1 MELPLDG
8 ITVLDVTQVVS
19 GPFASMLLADLGA
32 EVIKIER
39 PDGGDIGRTNPPH
52 VDGRSAYFAAVNRN
66 KRSVALDLK
75 EPAGQA
81 AVLALAEEADVLVEN
96 HPPGRMERFGL
107 DWASVRERTPELVYC
122 SISGFGREGPYRE
135 LTALDVVVQA
145 MSGIT
150 SVTGPSGGLPYR
162 AGIPI
167 GDIAGSMYAVQ
178 GILLAL
184 YDRARGGGGEHV
196 DVSML
201 DGAISW
207 LTVRAGYTFGTGD
220 PHPRTGNELT
230 EYVPYGVFEAAD
242 APLAIAV
249 VADHQWARLCEAIDR
264 PALAGDDRFETA
276 PARRAN
282 REELQ
287 SLLGAVLAERTASE
301 WFDRMAAAGV
311 PAAPVHDT
319 ASVWDDEHV
328 RSRDLL
334 ADVEGDPF
342 EAIRYPVRFDGL
354 GTSVRRGTP
363 RLGEDTR
370 TALERA
376 GYDDEEIEAFEAA
389 IREHHPDDG
398 DEE

>member
-1 MELPLDG
+1 MDLPLNG
-8 ITVLDVTQVVS
+8 LTVLDVTQVVS
-19 GPFASMLLADLGA
+19 GPFASMMLADLGA
-32 EVIKIER
+32 EVIKVER

-52 VDGRSAYFAAVNRN
+52 VDGQSAYFAAVNRN
-66 KRSVALDLK
+66 KKSVALDLK
-75 EPAGQA
+75 EPEGQA
-81 AVLALAEEADVLVEN
+81 AVLALAEDADVLIEN

-107 DWASVRERTPELVYC
+107 GYESVREHNEALIYC

-135 LTALDVVVQA
+135 LPALDVVVQA

-150 SVTGPSGGLPYR
+150 SVTGPSDGHPYR

-184 YDRARGGGGEHV
+184 FDRARGGGGEHV

-264 PALAGDDRFETA
+264 PALARDDRFATA

-282 REELQ
+282 REELETI
-287 SLLGAVLAERTASE
+287 LGSVLGEHTAAE
-301 WFDRMAAAGV
+301 WFEWMAAAGV
-311 PAAPVHDT
+311 PAAPIHDT
-319 ASVWDDEHV
+319 ASVWEDDHV
-328 RSRDLL
+328 RTRGLL
-334 ADVEGDPF
+334 ADVDGEPF
-342 EAIRYPVRFDGL
+342 DAIRYPVRFDGL
-354 GTSVRRGTP
+354 GSGVRRGTP

-370 TALERA
+370 EALARA
-376 GYDDEEIEAFEAA
+376 GYDEAEIDAFEAA
-389 IREHHPDDG
+389 IREYRP
-398 DEE
+398 EERT

>member
-1 MELPLDG
+1 
-8 ITVLDVTQVVS
+8 
-19 GPFASMLLADLGA
+19 
-32 EVIKIER
+32 
-39 PDGGDIGRTNPPH
+39 
-52 VDGRSAYFAAVNRN
+52 
-66 KRSVALDLK
+66 
-75 EPAGQA
+75 
-81 AVLALAEEADVLVEN
+81 
-96 HPPGRMERFGL
+96 
-107 DWASVRERTPELVYC
+107 
-122 SISGFGREGPYRE
+122 
-135 LTALDVVVQA
+135 

-150 SVTGPSGGLPYR
+150 SVTGPPGGLPYR

-354 GTSVRRGTP
+354 ETSVRRGTP

-398 DEE
+398 DGDRDGDEE